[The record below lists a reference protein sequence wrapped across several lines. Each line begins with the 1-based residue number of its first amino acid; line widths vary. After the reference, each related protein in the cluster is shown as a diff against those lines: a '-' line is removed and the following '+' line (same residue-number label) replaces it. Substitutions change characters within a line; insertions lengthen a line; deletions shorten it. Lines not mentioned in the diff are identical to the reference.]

1 MKKIFL
7 SVLAV
12 VALSLQAQAQT
23 PDFKLGA
30 KAGVNFANLSNAE
43 FDGKTAFHVGV
54 VGEFFI
60 NDKFSVQPEILYSRQ
75 GAKLKNNLYE
85 FNESFESKITLDYIH
100 IPIMAKYNLWEGLNV
115 QFGPQVGFLTKA
127 EEDFTNTLAGVTTT
141 GVQDI
146 KNDANKVDFGLNFG
160 LGYELGMGVFFDARY
175 NLGLTNV
182 NKKNELFDYSNRAI
196 QLSVGYKF

>member
-1 MKKIFL
+1 MKKIIL

-12 VALSLQAQAQT
+12 VAISLQAQAQT

-30 KAGVNFANLSNAE
+30 KAGVNFANLSDAG

-60 NDKFSVQPEILYSRQ
+60 NDKFSVQPEILYSSQ
-75 GAKLKNNLYE
+75 GAKFKNSLPE
-85 FNESFESKITLDYIH
+85 FNESFESKITLDYIQ

-115 QFGPQVGFLTKA
+115 QVGPQVGFLTKA
-127 EEDFTNTLAGVTTT
+127 ESDFTEVTEDTTT
-141 GVQDI
+141 KGVEDI
-146 KNDANKVDFGLNFG
+146 KNDSNTVDFGLNFG

-182 NKKNELFDYSNRAI
+182 NKKNELFDYSNSVI
-196 QLSVGYKF
+196 QLAVGYKF